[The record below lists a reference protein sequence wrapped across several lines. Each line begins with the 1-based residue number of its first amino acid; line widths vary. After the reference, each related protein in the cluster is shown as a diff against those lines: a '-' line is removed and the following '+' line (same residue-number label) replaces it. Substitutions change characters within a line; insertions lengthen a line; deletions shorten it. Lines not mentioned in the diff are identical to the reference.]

1 MESSIADS
9 TRSPKAQPRGWSEK
23 RGARPLA
30 LITGG
35 SRGIGAALAERFAL
49 EGWDLVLVA
58 RDPACLDQTAH
69 TLRSVYGIDIITIPL
84 DLAQMDSVDVLA
96 ARLDEMHLEPDALV
110 NNAALGS
117 SGRFIAAPRSQ
128 WLEMLDV
135 NVRALTGVTH
145 AVLPGMLARHRGRIL
160 NVASLAAFQPIPG
173 ASVYAATKAYVLSFS
188 EALSEEVRSTAVTVT
203 ALCPGL
209 TNTDL
214 VDDLKAG
221 EVPKFL
227 LHAPRE
233 VAREGYDAMMRGDAI
248 RIPGV
253 GNQLTAAWSRW
264 QPRSVVRYVT
274 GLVSRFALDY

>member
-1 MESSIADS
+1 MESSA
-9 TRSPKAQPRGWSEK
+9 SPSHQWSANRGS
-23 RGARPLA
+23 RPLA

-49 EGWDLVLVA
+49 EGWDLFLVA
-58 RDPACLDQTAH
+58 RDPGRLDQTAH
-69 TLRSVYGIDIITIPL
+69 TLRSVYGINVITLAI
-84 DLAQMDSVDVLA
+84 DLATQEGPGRLLDQ
-96 ARLDEMHLEPDALV
+96 LDEMRLEPDALV
-110 NNAALGS
+110 NNAAIGT
-117 SGRFIAAPRSQ
+117 SGRFIAGTRSQ
-128 WLEMLDV
+128 WAEMLDV
-135 NVRALTGVTH
+135 NVRALTLLTH
-145 AVLPGMLARHRGRIL
+145 GVLPGMLARDRGRIL

-173 ASVYAATKAYVLSFS
+173 MSLYAATKAFVLSFS
-188 EALSEEVRSTAVTVT
+188 EALSEEVRSTSVTVT
-203 ALCPGL
+203 ALCPGI

-214 VDDLKAG
+214 VDDLKAS

-227 LHAPRE
+227 MHAPRE
-233 VAREGYDAMMRGDAI
+233 VAREGFDAMMRGDAI

>member
-1 MESSIADS
+1 MESSIAGS
-9 TRSPKAQPRGWSEK
+9 TDRPAEQPRGWSAK

-58 RDPACLDQTAH
+58 REPSRLDQTAH

-84 DLAQMDSVDVLA
+84 DLARPDSIEALA
-96 ARLDEMHLEPDALV
+96 TQLDEMHLEPDALV

-117 SGRFIAAPRSQ
+117 SGRFIAAPRKQ

-135 NVRALTGVTH
+135 NVRALTGITH

-160 NVASLAAFQPIPG
+160 NVASLAAFQPVPG
-173 ASVYAATKAYVLSFS
+173 LSVYAATKAYVLSFS
-188 EALSEEVRSTAVTVT
+188 EALSEEVRGTAVTVT

-214 VDDLKAG
+214 VDDLKAS